1 VEYLIPTDWFKD
13 LPQWGLLGLVAVS
26 LYTLMNGADWLVE
39 GASGLARRFGVP
51 EIIVGATIVSLG
63 TTAPE
68 CAVSV
73 MAAWDGKSGLAL
85 GNAVG
90 SIIADTGLIF
100 GLGCLLTVLPV
111 NRFLLSRQG
120 WVQFGSA
127 VLLAG
132 LCYGS
137 WFVRGSSAVL
147 PFWVGG
153 LFLALLAVYM
163 VVSVGWS
170 RQAGAMDAGALPVA
184 VDVAAESGPKPK
196 LPRLQQEDARSQD
209 VAEQVTTGSEAQ
221 PDPDSDGPSRLL
233 ILLLLGAAI
242 VVGSSHV
249 LIESVTVLAVRLSIP
264 QVVISATL
272 VAFGTSLPELV
283 VGMTAIRRGHPELL
297 VGNVIG
303 ADVLNVLFVI
313 GASAIASP
321 LPIVDSGARIPE
333 IFLIVHLPTMLT
345 ILILFR
351 LFIFRAVRRDAFE
364 RWMGGPL
371 VLLYVA
377 YVVVQFVIGVGG
389 QSPPIVS

>member
-1 VEYLIPTDWFKD
+1 VEFLIPSDWFQT
-13 LPQWGLLGLVAVS
+13 LPEWGLLGLVVFS
-26 LYTLMNGADWLVE
+26 MFTLMTGADWLVE
-39 GASGLARRFGVP
+39 SATALARRLGVP

-100 GLGCLLTVLPV
+100 GIGCLMIRLPV
-111 NRFLLSRQG
+111 NRFLLARQG

-132 LCYGS
+132 LCYAMWMIDGD
-137 WFVRGSSAVL
+137 SAEIPV
-147 PFWVGG
+147 WAGG
-153 LFLALLAVYM
+153 MFLALLALYM
-163 VVSVGWS
+163 IASVRWSMQADAKETVSPETDDG
-170 RQAGAMDAGALPVA
+170 
-184 VDVAAESGPKPK
+184 
-196 LPRLQQEDARSQD
+196 
-209 VAEQVTTGSEAQ
+209 
-221 PDPDSDGPSRLL
+221 SDGVKRAPVILFVLL
-233 ILLLLGAAI
+233 VGAI
-242 VVGSSHV
+242 VVVVSSHI
-249 LIESVTVLAVRLSIP
+249 LIESVTVVALRLSVP

-303 ADVLNVLFVI
+303 ADVLNVLFVV

-321 LPIVDSGARIPE
+321 LPIVDSAARIPE
-333 IFLIVHLPTMLT
+333 VFLYVHLPAMLA
-345 ILILFR
+345 ILVLFR
-351 LFIFRAVRRDAFE
+351 LFIFRAVRKNTFE
-364 RWMGGPL
+364 RPMGVPL
-371 VLLYVA
+371 VLLYIA
-377 YVVVQFVIGVGG
+377 FVVISFAVGG
-389 QSPPIVS
+389 DPAAVGAP

>member
-1 VEYLIPTDWFKD
+1 VEFLVPSDWFQT
-13 LPQWGLLGLVAVS
+13 LPEWGLLGLVVFS
-26 LYTLMNGADWLVE
+26 MFTLMTGADWLVE
-39 GASGLARRFGVP
+39 SASALARRLGVP

-100 GLGCLLTVLPV
+100 GIGCLMVRLPV
-111 NRFLLSRQG
+111 NRFLLARQG

-132 LCYGS
+132 LCYAMWMSEGD
-137 WFVRGSSAVL
+137 SAEIPV
-147 PFWVGG
+147 WAGG
-153 LFLALLAVYM
+153 MFLALLALYM
-163 VVSVGWS
+163 IASVRWSMQVDAKETVSPETDDGSDGAKRAPVILFVLLVGATVVVVS
-170 RQAGAMDAGALPVA
+170 
-184 VDVAAESGPKPK
+184 
-196 LPRLQQEDARSQD
+196 
-209 VAEQVTTGSEAQ
+209 
-221 PDPDSDGPSRLL
+221 
-233 ILLLLGAAI
+233 
-242 VVGSSHV
+242 SHI
-249 LIESVTVLAVRLSIP
+249 LIESVTVVALRLSVP

-321 LPIVDSGARIPE
+321 LPIVDSAARIPE
-333 IFLIVHLPTMLT
+333 VFLYVHLPAMLA
-345 ILILFR
+345 ILVLFR
-351 LFIFRAVRRDAFE
+351 LFIFRAVRKNTFE
-364 RWMGGPL
+364 RPMGVPL
-371 VLLYVA
+371 VLLYIA
-377 YVVVQFVIGVGG
+377 FVVISFAVGSDPAAVG
-389 QSPPIVS
+389 AP

>member
-1 VEYLIPTDWFKD
+1 MEYLIPADWFKD
-13 LPQWGLLGLVAVS
+13 LPEWGLLGLVAVS
-26 LYTLMNGADWLVE
+26 MYTLMTGADWLVE

-100 GLGCLLTVLPV
+100 GMGCLLTVLPV

-137 WFVRGSSAVL
+137 WLVQGSDAVL
-147 PFWVGG
+147 SFWVGG
-153 LFLALLAVYM
+153 LCLALLAVYL

-170 RQAGAMDAGALPVA
+170 RQAGAIDAGTLPGA
-184 VDVAAESGPKPK
+184 VDVATE
-196 LPRLQQEDARSQD
+196 
-209 VAEQVTTGSEAQ
+209 VTTGSEAQ
-221 PDPDSDGPSRLL
+221 PDSDGPSRLL
-233 ILLLLGAAI
+233 MLLLLGAAI

-351 LFIFRAVRRDAFE
+351 LFIFRAIRRNAFE

-377 YVVVQFVIGVGG
+377 YVVVQFVISVGG
-389 QSPPIVS
+389 QSPPIVP

>member
-1 VEYLIPTDWFKD
+1 MEYLIPSEWFQD
-13 LPQWGLLGLVAVS
+13 LPEWGLLVLVILS
-26 LYTLMNGADWLVE
+26 MFTLMTGADWLVE
-39 GASGLARRFGVP
+39 SASALARRLGVP

-100 GLGCLLTVLPV
+100 GVGCLMVRLPV
-111 NRFLLSRQG
+111 NRLLLARQG

-132 LCYGS
+132 LCYAMWMSNGD
-137 WFVRGSSAVL
+137 SAEI
-147 PFWVGG
+147 PKWAGG
-153 LFLALLAVYM
+153 MFLALLALYM
-163 VVSVGWS
+163 IVSVRWS
-170 RQAGAMDAGALPVA
+170 REGAAMESASPETEDEAGPVK
-184 VDVAAESGPKPK
+184 AAPV
-196 LPRLQQEDARSQD
+196 L
-209 VAEQVTTGSEAQ
+209 
-221 PDPDSDGPSRLL
+221 LL
-233 ILLLLGAAI
+233 ILLIGAA
-242 VVGSSHV
+242 VVVVSSHV
-249 LIESVTVLAVRLSIP
+249 LIESVTVVALRLSVP

-321 LPIVDSGARIPE
+321 LPIVDSAARIPE
-333 IFLIVHLPTMLT
+333 VFLYVHLPAMLA
-345 ILILFR
+345 ILVLFR
-351 LFIFRAVRRDAFE
+351 LFIFRAVRKNTFE
-364 RWMGGPL
+364 PPMGLPL
-371 VLLYVA
+371 VLLYIV
-377 YVVVQFVIGVGG
+377 FVGISFAVGG
-389 QSPPIVS
+389 NPAAVGTP

>member
-1 VEYLIPTDWFKD
+1 MEFLIPSEWFQD
-13 LPQWGLLGLVAVS
+13 LPEWGLLGLVILSMFA
-26 LYTLMNGADWLVE
+26 LMTGADWLVE
-39 GASGLARRFGVP
+39 SASALARRLGVP

-100 GLGCLLTVLPV
+100 GVGCLMVRLPV
-111 NRFLLSRQG
+111 NRFLLARQG

-132 LCYGS
+132 LCYAIWMSDGD
-137 WFVRGSSAVL
+137 SAEI
-147 PFWVGG
+147 PKWAGG
-153 LFLALLAVYM
+153 MFLALLAVYLI
-163 VVSVGWS
+163 VSVRWS
-170 RQAGAMDAGALPVA
+170 RQEGAMETLSLPPTPESPAPALPGFEETASSQGPADDESANVK
-184 VDVAAESGPKPK
+184 AAPAI
-196 LPRLQQEDARSQD
+196 LF
-209 VAEQVTTGSEAQ
+209 
-221 PDPDSDGPSRLL
+221 
-233 ILLLLGAAI
+233 ILLVGATV

-249 LIESVTVLAVRLSIP
+249 LIESVTVVALRLSVP

-303 ADVLNVLFVI
+303 ADVLNVLFVV
-313 GASAIASP
+313 GASAIAAP
-321 LPIVDSGARIPE
+321 LPIVDSAARIPE
-333 IFLIVHLPTMLT
+333 VFLYVHLPAMLA
-345 ILILFR
+345 ILVLFR
-351 LFIFRAVRRDAFE
+351 LFIFRAVRKNTFE
-364 RWMGGPL
+364 RPMGVPL
-371 VLLYVA
+371 VLLYIA
-377 YVVVQFVIGVGG
+377 FVVISFAVGSDPAAVG
-389 QSPPIVS
+389 AP